1 MATRPSSTDPADDV
15 KKKRAAP
22 AKKAF
27 ATKKA
32 SAARKTAAAAKKQ
45 PAAATPKAAR
55 PAEKTG
61 GAEGLL
67 RAGLKALGNVRDD
80 VAKRQANVIEGLLG
94 IGQGKFDATAGA
106 AKAPLTRGFP
116 SLDSF
121 GLRKFEDVFDQRVA
135 TALERLGMPSA
146 QEVQALRAEVARLR
160 ERLAELE
167 PKNAGPR
174 GSGKR

>member
-1 MATRPSSTDPADDV
+1 MATRPRSTDSTDDL
-15 KKKRAAP
+15 KKRAAP
-22 AKKAF
+22 AKKAS
-27 ATKKA
+27 AAKKA
-32 SAARKTAAAAKKQ
+32 PAARKTAAAAKKKS
-45 PAAATPKAAR
+45 AAAPKPR

-94 IGQGKFDATAGA
+94 IGQGKLDATAGS

-135 TALERLGMPSA
+135 TALERLGMPSV
-146 QEVQALRAEVARLR
+146 QEVQALRTEVARLR

-167 PKNAGPR
+167 PKNASPR

>member
-1 MATRPSSTDPADDV
+1 MATRPRSTDPTDDL

-22 AKKAF
+22 AKKASA
-27 ATKKA
+27 ATKVP
-32 SAARKTAAAAKKQ
+32 AARKTAAAAKKKS
-45 PAAATPKAAR
+45 AAVTPKAL
-55 PAEKTG
+55 PAQKAG

-106 AKAPLTRGFP
+106 TKAPLTRGFP

-167 PKNAGPR
+167 PKNASPR

>member
-1 MATRPSSTDPADDV
+1 MATRPDPTDDSR
-15 KKKRAAP
+15 KKRAAAP
-22 AKKAF
+22 AKPARKVPA
-27 ATKKA
+27 AGKKA
-32 SAARKTAAAAKKQ
+32 AAPKKKTAAAAPDAAPGKQ
-45 PAAATPKAAR
+45 AI
-55 PAEKTG
+55 

-67 RAGLKALGNVRDD
+67 RAGLKVLGNVRDD

-94 IGQGKFDATAGA
+94 IGQGKFDPAGA
-106 AKAPLTRGFP
+106 KAAVPRGFP

-135 TALERLGMPSA
+135 TALQRLGMPSA
-146 QEVQALRAEVARLR
+146 EEVQALREEVIRLR
-160 ERLAELE
+160 ERLAQLE

>member
-1 MATRPSSTDPADDV
+1 MATRPRSTDSAEDL
-15 KKKRAAP
+15 KKRRAAP
-22 AKKAF
+22 AKKAS
-27 ATKKA
+27 AAKKA
-32 SAARKTAAAAKKQ
+32 PAAKKTAAAAKKKS
-45 PAAATPKAAR
+45 AAVTPKALPVQKA
-55 PAEKTG
+55 G

-167 PKNAGPR
+167 PKNPSPR

>member
-1 MATRPSSTDPADDV
+1 MATRPRSTDSTDDL
-15 KKKRAAP
+15 KKRAAP
-22 AKKAF
+22 AKKAS
-27 ATKKA
+27 AAKKA
-32 SAARKTAAAAKKQ
+32 PAARKTAAAAKKKS
-45 PAAATPKAAR
+45 AAAPKPR

-94 IGQGKFDATAGA
+94 IGQGKFDATTGA

-146 QEVQALRAEVARLR
+146 QEVQALRAEVAQLR
-160 ERLAELE
+160 ERLAQLD
-167 PKNAGPR
+167 PKNASPR

>member
-1 MATRPSSTDPADDV
+1 MATRPRSTDSTDDL
-15 KKKRAAP
+15 KKRAVP
-22 AKKAF
+22 AKKAS
-27 ATKKA
+27 AAKKA
-32 SAARKTAAAAKKQ
+32 PAARKTAAAAKKKS
-45 PAAATPKAAR
+45 AAAPKPR

-94 IGQGKFDATAGA
+94 IGQGKLDATAGA

-167 PKNAGPR
+167 PKNASPR